1 MVGDPETLVVDSTL
15 LLVLHARQVG
25 QSAGFPGAARVGWD
39 SFPVY
44 EVKLHLCSAPPNRMP
59 VSYEPSGQRCRNQAH
74 RGVALRSES
83 RPGRGAPPLRDLAY
97 RNEMLE
103 EDLVGRGIRL
113 VTDSAEQGGKR
124 QQVKIAFASLKRE
137 FRLGGR
143 SPPRSPALRPG
154 SRPSSPPTPAPSCST
169 ATSAVLRDGLKSCGP
184 ENRETLI

>member
-1 MVGDPETLVVDSTL
+1 MKSSCIYALRHPTGCPSPTSPPANVAEIKLTEEL
-15 LLVLHARQVG
+15 LFRANLGRG
-25 QSAGFPGAARVGWD
+25 
-39 SFPVY
+39 
-44 EVKLHLCSAPPNRMP
+44 E
-59 VSYEPSGQRCRNQAH
+59 AH
-74 RGVALRSES
+74 RLFG
-83 RPGRGAPPLRDLAY
+83 DLAY
-97 RNEMLE
+97 RSKMLE

-169 ATSAVLRDGLKSCGP
+169 ATLAVLRDGLKSCGP